1 MIMARSWG
9 TSGFMQFSSF
19 HSNLIL
25 WAVYGCTL
33 TATWNLA
40 YGIVGSDCF
49 QTDNGQSDCAGN
61 RWWEQ
66 SASLPYR
73 SRDGAV
79 DPSYVKGHKGTE
91 GEDWSIQ
98 KAILG
103 RNNSCSRG
111 IKWRASCPGWRTSE
125 AATSISYRALFDWQF
140 LCEHTMIGESVVC
153 KNTQVS
159 ISSYHAPHI
168 PFPFL
173 APLFSLMA
181 TVMVTWADKTEVY
194 KENALKLLHKL
205 IGFPLWRLDQAM
217 CENQDA
223 GACICTQL
231 QFWTR

>member
-73 SRDGAV
+73 TRNGAV

-159 ISSYHAPHI
+159 PSLPIMPHI
-168 PFPFL
+168 FHSLSWLPCSLSWQLSWSLELTKLRSTKKMHLSCYTSWLVFL
-173 APLFSLMA
+173 FEA
-181 TVMVTWADKTEVY
+181 
-194 KENALKLLHKL
+194 
-205 IGFPLWRLDQAM
+205 
-217 CENQDA
+217 
-223 GACICTQL
+223 
-231 QFWTR
+231 